1 MSTAP
6 THVIDVTA
14 ETFSAEVIE
23 RSSQV
28 PVLVDFWATWCGPC
42 KALTPLLESLAAEYD
57 GQFVLAKIN
66 VDDEAQLAQA
76 FGIQS
81 VPTVLLVADGRQ
93 VDGFQSALPE
103 QALRAF
109 LERHIGAGADPLAAA
124 REAHQAGDRPTAI
137 QLVQQRLLEAPDDG
151 DAQVL
156 LAEVLFD
163 EGLHE
168 QVRGILEQ
176 LPPAAAESAAA
187 KALLAKLELGGGAES
202 DVDLSPLKKA
212 AEDNPE
218 DPASHLELGRA
229 LAASGQ
235 YEPALESLLSSIRC
249 DKTFDEN
256 AARRAML
263 EVFDALGTD
272 HDLAVT
278 YRKQLQMT
286 LFV

>member
-1 MSTAP
+1 MA
-6 THVIDVTA
+6 
-14 ETFSAEVIE
+14 AEVAIGNFE
-23 RSSQV
+23 FEVAELKSELHRLGSAGCRS
-28 PVLVDFWATWCGPC
+28 G
-42 KALTPLLESLAAEYD
+42 
-57 GQFVLAKIN
+57 
-66 VDDEAQLAQA
+66 
-76 FGIQS
+76 
-81 VPTVLLVADGRQ
+81 
-93 VDGFQSALPE
+93 
-103 QALRAF
+103 
-109 LERHIGAGADPLAAA
+109 
-124 REAHQAGDRPTAI
+124 
-137 QLVQQRLLEAPDDG
+137 
-151 DAQVL
+151 
-156 LAEVLFD
+156 
-163 EGLHE
+163 
-168 QVRGILEQ
+168 
-176 LPPAAAESAAA
+176 AAAESAAA
-187 KALLAKLELGGGAES
+187 KALLAKLELGGGAGS